1 MNFLKIKNKPVNW
14 KRKFDLP
21 VAWACMYTVLRIE
34 VSIKQNIS
42 AIAIKMKVF
51 YLVGLY
57 LAISAVITQR
67 SQCVFFLF
75 SFSVLRCRSCLGL
88 DLHCVVWC
96 RASVDTSGFCTGISS
111 EFSVPCAICTSTA
124 RLRKL
129 WKVKTLILIRLPEY
143 VETATASMNDCYT
156 RYLPSTA
163 NSRCSKNVFSL
174 QLGSRYLSR
183 LLSPDSEETQKREK

>member
-42 AIAIKMKVF
+42 AIAIKMNVF

-88 DLHCVVWC
+88 DLRCVVWC
-96 RASVDTSGFCTGISS
+96 RGLRGYFWLLHRFLFRIFGTLCYLHKYYEAKKAIESKKSHYYSVNGIY
-111 EFSVPCAICTSTA
+111 ENCDGCNE
-124 RLRKL
+124 
-129 WKVKTLILIRLPEY
+129 W
-143 VETATASMNDCYT
+143 
-156 RYLPSTA
+156 
-163 NSRCSKNVFSL
+163 
-174 QLGSRYLSR
+174 
-183 LLSPDSEETQKREK
+183 LLH